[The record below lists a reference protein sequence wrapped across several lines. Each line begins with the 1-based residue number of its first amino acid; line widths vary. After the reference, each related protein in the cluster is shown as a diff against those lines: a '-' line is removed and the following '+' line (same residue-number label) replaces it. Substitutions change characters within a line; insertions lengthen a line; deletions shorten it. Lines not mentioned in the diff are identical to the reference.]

1 VFTCPGAVNGCIFVE
16 KVAVLKN
23 MAKAHRVHQMLGV
36 GWVDG
41 CVAGTM
47 AVACTTMDAYM
58 IDQRTTHGTWK
69 E

>member
-23 MAKAHRVHQMLGV
+23 M
-36 GWVDG
+36 DG
-41 CVAGTM
+41 SVAGTM